1 MLTPDQMSALQDAL
15 EKIAEPVTDFIVR
28 DVVRRISEAG
38 KMTRTAEYQLKQ
50 AIWLKKSKK
59 DINTLLG
66 KINASETIANT
77 FSTALEAAVAQD
89 DIAKALEDDEDLQ
102 NILNAAVKLAQDDF
116 TNITQTL
123 GLIDPFG
130 NPRPLRDA
138 YISCTDYAFKKV
150 LTGAQSYQQAVYE
163 AANNLID
170 KGVRVIDYESGVH
183 TSVDAAV
190 RRNVFGGMGLMVEQV
205 ETHIHEE
212 LGATGWEL
220 SAHEA
225 CALDHEPYQ
234 GRQYTNAEYEALNG
248 TAENPGTLKR
258 RIGTLNCKHVAF
270 PVMIG
275 IQKPIY
281 SEEQLKKMEERNRK
295 GITFE
300 GKHYTM
306 YEATQMQRSL
316 ERAIRKQRRKIAALE
331 EMDGQDEKLKAA
343 RIRYTQLTQK
353 YKEFSK
359 AAGLRTQDARTLV
372 KEFGPKQEKVAW
384 NEAED
389 NYQEWA
395 KSMGVNSAIPTL
407 DEYYDIKY
415 NNLPLYELLKGYITA
430 IDKGD
435 ISPLVG
441 FDQYELIDKEV
452 TTKLH
457 GLTTVDGVT
466 IEKHCSHFIDRV
478 IGQTSESHPGMRTGV
493 PIDDVKDILLN
504 ANDIRTEQ
512 HPSGDIRRLYI
523 GEKGKVSISVRDK
536 LLIQTNP

>member
-1 MLTPDQMSALQDAL
+1 
-15 EKIAEPVTDFIVR
+15 
-28 DVVRRISEAG
+28 
-38 KMTRTAEYQLKQ
+38 
-50 AIWLKKSKK
+50 
-59 DINTLLG
+59 
-66 KINASETIANT
+66 
-77 FSTALEAAVAQD
+77 
-89 DIAKALEDDEDLQ
+89 
-102 NILNAAVKLAQDDF
+102 
-116 TNITQTL
+116 
-123 GLIDPFG
+123 
-130 NPRPLRDA
+130 
-138 YISCTDYAFKKV
+138 
-150 LTGAQSYQQAVYE
+150 
-163 AANNLID
+163 
-170 KGVRVIDYESGVH
+170 
-183 TSVDAAV
+183 
-190 RRNVFGGMGLMVEQV
+190 
-205 ETHIHEE
+205 
-212 LGATGWEL
+212 
-220 SAHEA
+220 
-225 CALDHEPYQ
+225 
-234 GRQYTNAEYEALNG
+234 
-248 TAENPGTLKR
+248 
-258 RIGTLNCKHVAF
+258 
-270 PVMIG
+270 
-275 IQKPIY
+275 
-281 SEEQLKKMEERNRK
+281 MEERNRK